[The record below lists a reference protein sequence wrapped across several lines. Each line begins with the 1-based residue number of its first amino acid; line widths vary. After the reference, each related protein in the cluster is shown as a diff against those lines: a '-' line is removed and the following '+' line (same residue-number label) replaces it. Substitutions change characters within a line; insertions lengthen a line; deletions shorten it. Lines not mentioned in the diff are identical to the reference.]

1 LLNLSNYHTR
11 KLIMAGNDLRMLV
24 DAILDYLHRV
34 KEVEE
39 DNGVGSRSRYSR
51 VLIDFL
57 IFTASNDIDWR
68 QQMFTLDTV
77 EAFAKHS
84 GLTNASRAIGALS
97 NYLFSLGKISR
108 PLVIP
113 ESRKPQYLPDIYN
126 QYLIY
131 RGEHRSRVG
140 GVLTSFHNYLQK
152 NKVSLSELKIE
163 HLDAFMAGF
172 KVAETTRRTY
182 RYHLRGFLK
191 YLYHKQK
198 ILKKDLAPLL
208 VGPAIFAH
216 SKPPKFLR
224 PQQVQKLFASLELS
238 SHCQIRT
245 HAMIHMAYTLGLR
258 PIEITKITLDDISFK
273 NQELTICER
282 KGNNPVSLP
291 VPEKTLKATALY
303 ISKARPKT
311 LSRHLFVSFQF
322 PYKPISSVTVISYIS
337 KTMKHAGLPSSSYWL
352 RHTYAQNLLE
362 TGRSIYEVKEM
373 MGHQNIQ
380 SAQRYLYIDIK
391 LMRKVLFDEEL

>member
-1 LLNLSNYHTR
+1 V
-11 KLIMAGNDLRMLV
+11 AGNDLRMLV
-24 DAILDYLHRV
+24 DATLDYLHRV
-34 KEVEE
+34 KKVEE
-39 DNGVGSRSRYSR
+39 DNGVGSKSRYSR

-68 QQMFTLDTV
+68 KMFAPDTV
-77 EAFAKHS
+77 EAFRKHS
-84 GLTNASRAIGALS
+84 GLNNASRAISALS

-108 PLVIP
+108 PLVIQ
-113 ESRKPQYLPDIYN
+113 ESRKPHYLPDIYN
-126 QYLIY
+126 QYLLY
-131 RGEHRSRVG
+131 CEQNLQVHGEHRSRVG
-140 GVLTSFHNYLQK
+140 GVLTSFHHYLQK
-152 NKVSLSELKIE
+152 NNMPLSELTIE
-163 HLDAFMAGF
+163 HLDTFMARF

-191 YLYHKQK
+191 YLYHERK
-198 ILKKDLAPLL
+198 ILQKDLAPLL
-208 VGPAIFAH
+208 VGPPMFAH

-238 SHCQIRT
+238 TPAQIRT
-245 HAMIHMAYTLGLR
+245 HAMIHLAYTLGLR

-273 NQELTICER
+273 KQELTICER
-282 KGNNPVSLP
+282 KGNNPGILP
-291 VPEKTLKATALY
+291 LPEKTLKTMAFY
-303 ISKARPKT
+303 VSKARPKS

-322 PYKPISSVTVISYIS
+322 PYKPISSVTIISYIS
-337 KTMKHAGLPSSSYWL
+337 KAMKHAGLPSSSYWL

-380 SAQRYLYIDIK
+380 STQRYLYIDTK